1 MKKIIGLE
9 DYEAIRIIIDD
20 IVGVKTMQGNNL
32 KKAIK
37 NYFVTKPI
45 SIKLVNNE
53 GVSKAHEVRS
63 ISVFAKDS
71 KKAMSRYTDSL
82 KKETAELKKN
92 GEHCGVSG

>member
-1 MKKIIGLE
+1 M
-9 DYEAIRIIIDD
+9 
-20 IVGVKTMQGNNL
+20 
-32 KKAIK
+32 
-37 NYFVTKPI
+37 
-45 SIKLVNNE
+45 NNE